1 MLVMSLSPLL
11 GQAIPDIAETAEI
24 LVFPRRGA
32 RSGSSRVPNP
42 QEEIHP
48 LYPPRTSWRVLGGA
62 VGRPWARSGI
72 TVASPAWLFAAVS
85 DQIRSFSVN
94 FCYVV
99 RCASVLRAI
108 FVYFLVSLVKIRL
121 KIDAFAFE
129 GPS

>member
-32 RSGSSRVPNP
+32 RSGSSRVPKP

-62 VGRPWARSGI
+62 RGGLGARFWHTFGLACRPGCTFYRFFCQFSAKLRQISEIFCPRWVCKAFP
-72 TVASPAWLFAAVS
+72 ASFFH
-85 DQIRSFSVN
+85 D
-94 FCYVV
+94 
-99 RCASVLRAI
+99 
-108 FVYFLVSLVKIRL
+108 FLTI
-121 KIDAFAFE
+121 
-129 GPS
+129 